1 MAKKKL
7 ILFVILII
15 IALLI
20 IFLPGYT
27 KLQDLIAENRR
38 FEKRVEE
45 LNKSI
50 IDLTR
55 EKERLESDITYIEKI
70 AREKMGLIK
79 KGEKKLELE
88 R

>member
-70 AREKMGLIK
+70 VREKMGLIK